1 MIVHMNRREFLVA
14 APAATLSPF
23 LMAAHAG
30 NRRAAVIGHTGRG
43 NYGHALDVVW
53 RKIPGVEIVGVADPD
68 MEGLGKAMAR
78 LEVDHGYADYRRM
91 LLDARPE
98 FVSVAPR
105 HPDQHMEMTLA
116 AIEAGA
122 KGIYVEKPFCR
133 TPAEGD
139 RIIEAADRLG
149 VKIAVAHRNRYHPT
163 LPVVKQLVE
172 NGAIGR
178 LLELQGYGKGD
189 RRGGG
194 EDLWVLGGHVFN
206 LFEYFGGQP
215 KACSAIVLQDGKPV
229 TKKDVAEGAENLGLL
244 AGNEIHA
251 KWRLESGLMCS
262 YKTFTHDG
270 SDGEGYSAHLVG
282 TEGTITLRIDGNPL
296 AWLSPGSAANP
307 ISRAN
312 ERIPITSTGLNQ
324 KETRPEDVENVKS
337 HVLPILD
344 LVDAVDQDRQPLCD
358 ARQGALAVEMICSV
372 FESHLQNGAFV
383 PFPLV
388 ERGNPFARY

>member
-1 MIVHMNRREFLVA
+1 
-14 APAATLSPF
+14 
-23 LMAAHAG
+23 
-30 NRRAAVIGHTGRG
+30 
-43 NYGHALDVVW
+43 
-53 RKIPGVEIVGVADPD
+53 
-68 MEGLGKAMAR
+68 
-78 LEVDHGYADYRRM
+78 
-91 LLDARPE
+91 
-98 FVSVAPR
+98 
-105 HPDQHMEMTLA
+105 
-116 AIEAGA
+116 
-122 KGIYVEKPFCR
+122 
-133 TPAEGD
+133 
-139 RIIEAADRLG
+139 
-149 VKIAVAHRNRYHPT
+149 
-163 LPVVKQLVE
+163 
-172 NGAIGR
+172 
-178 LLELQGYGKGD
+178 
-189 RRGGG
+189 
-194 EDLWVLGGHVFN
+194 
-206 LFEYFGGQP
+206 
-215 KACSAIVLQDGKPV
+215 
-229 TKKDVAEGAENLGLL
+229 
-244 AGNEIHA
+244 
-251 KWRLESGLMCS
+251 MCS

-312 ERIPITSTGLNQ
+312 ERIPITSAGLNQ

>member
-1 MIVHMNRREFLVA
+1 MNRREFLFA
-14 APAATLSPF
+14 APVASLAPS
-23 LMAAHAG
+23 LMAA
-30 NRRAAVIGHTGRG
+30 NRGTRRVAVIGHTGRG
-43 NYGHALDVVW
+43 NYGHGLDVVW
-53 RKIPGVEIVGVADPD
+53 RKVPGVEIVGVADPD
-68 MEGLGKAMAR
+68 KEGLGKAMAR
-78 LEVDHGYADYRRM
+78 LKVDHGYADYRKM
-91 LLDARPE
+91 LLDTRSE

-116 AIEAGA
+116 AIEAGV

-139 RIIEAADRLG
+139 RIIEAADREG
-149 VKIAVAHRNRYHPT
+149 TKIAVAHRNRYHPA
-163 LPVVKQLVE
+163 LPVVKRLVE
-172 NGAIGR
+172 DGRIGR

-206 LFEYFGGQP
+206 LFEYFGGRP

-229 TKKDVAEGAENLGLL
+229 TKKDVVEGAENLGLL

-262 YKTFTHDG
+262 YKTFAHDG

-282 TEGTITLRIDGNPL
+282 TEGTITIRIDGNPL

-307 ISRAN
+307 KSRAN
-312 ERIPITSTGLNQ
+312 ERIPITSAGLG
-324 KETRPEDVENVKS
+324 KGETRFEDVENVKN
-337 HVLPILD
+337 HVLPVLD
-344 LVDAVDQDRQPLCD
+344 LIDAVDHNRQPLCD
-358 ARQGALAVEMICSV
+358 AQQGALAVEMICSV
-372 FESHLQNGAFV
+372 FESHQQNGAFV
-383 PFPLV
+383 SLPPA
-388 ERGNPFARY
+388 ERGNPLRNLRA